1 MYSSSDF
8 NELQSAGF
16 CNTYAYVAKAMSFYD
31 SDPTICC
38 EKFRQ
43 ALESSVKETS
53 SILDIPSSNRTLFEQ
68 IDDLDIHI
76 PSIFH
81 SDKLIEEMHILR
93 TIGNKY
99 VHNSFE
105 DSTPESDRLTCYCA
119 MKNIAEWMV
128 RFSTEYPE
136 YIKIKKRTEEDSTK
150 ELHES
155 QRPEYIKTIKK
166 RAEEGKTSK
175 EHTFVKIVAGL
186 GMIAIGV
193 VGVILGKEKS

>member
-16 CNTYAYVAKAMSFYD
+16 CNTYACVAKAMSFYD

-43 ALESSVKETS
+43 ALESSIKEIL
-53 SILDIPSSNRTLFEQ
+53 SILNIPIEDSSGKSLKSQ
-68 IDDLDIHI
+68 IDDLTTYI
-76 PSIFH
+76 PSNFH

-105 DSTPESDRLTCYCA
+105 DSTPKSDRLTCYCA
-119 MKNIAEWMV
+119 MKNVAEWMV
-128 RFSTEYPE
+128 RFSKEY
-136 YIKIKKRTEEDSTK
+136 
-150 ELHES
+150 
-155 QRPEYIKTIKK
+155 PEYIKTIKM
-166 RAEEGKTSK
+166 RK
-175 EHTFVKIVAGL
+175 EDERRPKKHTLKMRKEDERRPKKHTFVKIVAG
-186 GMIAIGV
+186 IGTIDVAV
-193 VGVILGKEKS
+193 VGVILGKKNS